1 MPLFPLLLLLLLLIA
16 KFLWDTTRLGGDYNK
31 ALMHTRSA
39 VAKGNQAVN

>member
-16 KFLWDTTRLGGDYNK
+16 KFLRDTTRLGGEYNK
-31 ALMHTRSA
+31 VLMHTRSA